1 MDDKLPPPIQ
11 IIQGSSSGGSKG
23 GDDPLFEAKINNP
36 FSKFFNWIK
45 DFLKKQSNIT
55 IKIPVIGVIMG
66 LSGLGIGMGTGYN
79 LGFNAALAK
88 LFPNSSPIFH
98 RAVSLEGIIQK
109 SASAKFYL
117 KTEDNLWTIKPKSPI
132 TPAIIENSVEKQVK
146 VLGNLTKEANAVEVS
161 EIIPLDSSSQ
171 TSLTPLTTPTSLTG
185 PNPPNTSDADIK
197 LPELF
202 SGLEWISTQK
212 KVLVFTSGKRRMD
225 VEGFHIESSQMS
237 NFPQD
242 FINYYITE
250 LKNRGFKETLNSI
263 NPEGITVTYSKDD
276 LFLTFGVK
284 NIYQGKADKKQ
295 LVGYIAYLEHN

>member
-11 IIQGSSSGGSKG
+11 IIQGSSSGSSKG
-23 GDDPLFEAKINNP
+23 DDDPLFEAKINNP

-45 DFLKKQSNIT
+45 NFLKKQSNIT
-55 IKIPVIGVIMG
+55 IKIPIIGVIMG

-79 LGFNAALAK
+79 LGFNAAISK
-88 LFPNSSPIFH
+88 LFPNSSPILH
-98 RAVSLEGIIQK
+98 RAVSLEGVIQK

-117 KTEDNLWTIKPKSPI
+117 KSEDNLWTLKPKSPI
-132 TPAIIENSVEKQVK
+132 TPAILETSVGKQVK

-161 EIIPLDSSSQ
+161 EIIPLDSSQ
-171 TSLTPLTTPTSLTG
+171 TSSLREASPTPLTGS
-185 PNPPNTSDADIK
+185 NSDVK
-197 LPELF
+197 LPDLF
-202 SGLEWISTQK
+202 SGLQWTSTQK

-225 VEGFHIESSQMS
+225 VEGFHIESSQMTS
-237 NFPQD
+237 FPQD

-263 NPEGITVTYSKDD
+263 DPEGIIVTYSKDD

-284 NIYQGKADKKQ
+284 NIYQGKVDKKQ
-295 LVGYIAYLEHN
+295 LAGYIAYLEHN